1 MSTTPHQPSYIIPP
15 PEGPNWKLPLTIGAF
30 VLLAAFNVY
39 LFLQVEHLRNDTK
52 TEMAKLNSDLTA
64 TVDQMRIESSASVRQ
79 ATKRVQAMQ
88 EQLEEQR
95 MAANKA
101 VGQAKVDAQRKVE
114 LLQTQVQAEQ
124 TKQQQA
130 IETVRQTAD
139 TATTKLNTVSTDV
152 GNVKTDLGNTK
163 TQLEQTVASLK
174 RVAGDVDNHTSLI
187 ATNGKELSA
196 LRQLGEKNYFEFTLT
211 KTKKPQKVGDILV
224 ELKKADTK
232 HNRYTISVLADDKT
246 TEKKDKTINEPVQF
260 YTAKSRQPDEIVVNE
275 VRKNAIVGYLATPKV
290 QTSRGGQ

>member
-1 MSTTPHQPSYIIPP
+1 MSTTPQQPSYIIPP
-15 PEGPNWKLPLTIGAF
+15 PEGPNWKTPLTIGAF

-39 LFLQVEHLRNDTK
+39 LFTQLEHLRNDTK
-52 TEMAKLNSDLTA
+52 TEMTKLNADLSA

-101 VGQAKVDAQRKVE
+101 VGQAKIDAQRKVE

-124 TKQQQA
+124 TRQQQA
-130 IETVRQTAD
+130 IDHVKQTAD
-139 TATTKLNTVSTDV
+139 TATTKLEGVSTDV
-152 GNVKTDLGNTK
+152 GTVKTDLGNTK
-163 TQLEQTVASLK
+163 SQLEQTVANLK

-196 LRQLGEKNYFEFTLT
+196 LRQLGEKNYYEFTLT
-211 KTKKPQKVGDILV
+211 KTKKPQKVGDIMV

-232 HNRYTISVLADDKT
+232 HNRYTITVLADDKT

-260 YTAKSRQPDEIVVNE
+260 YTAKSRQPDEIVVNQ
-275 VRKNAIVGYLATPKV
+275 VKKNTIVGYLATPKV
-290 QTSRGGQ
+290 QSPRGE

>member
-1 MSTTPHQPSYIIPP
+1 MSTTPQQPSYIIPP
-15 PEGPNWKLPLTIGAF
+15 PEGPNWKTPLTIGAF
-30 VLLAAFNVY
+30 VLLAAFNIY
-39 LFLQVEHLRNDTK
+39 LFTQLEHLRNDTK
-52 TEMAKLNSDLTA
+52 TEMTKLNADLSA

-101 VGQAKVDAQRKVE
+101 VGQAKVDAQRKVA

-124 TKQQQA
+124 ARQQQA
-130 IETVRQTAD
+130 IDNVKQTAD
-139 TATTKLNTVSTDV
+139 TATTKLDSVSSDV
-152 GNVKTDLGNTK
+152 GVVKTDLGNTK
-163 TQLEQTVASLK
+163 SELEKTVASLK

-196 LRQLGEKNYFEFTLT
+196 LRQLGEKNYYEFTLT
-211 KTKKPQKVGDILV
+211 KTKKPQKVGDIMV

-232 HNRYTISVLADDKT
+232 HNRYTITVLADDKT

-260 YTAKSRQPDEIVVNE
+260 YTAKSRQPDEIVVNS
-275 VRKNAIVGYLATPKV
+275 VKKNTIVGYLATPKV
-290 QTSRGGQ
+290 ESARGQ